1 MQLSRSCIGSMTP
14 DQEATMANALSDKE
28 RALIDAH
35 WRAANYLSIGQIYLY
50 DNPRRQPTS
59 VFRRDVHLCRFDTA
73 VGFRD
78 PLGHVA
84 AAQVIDQRFDC
95 FLCIFNGLWR
105 FLLGVGPGDRERSV
119 RHDQRR
125 CGYYSHQD
133 ENGRCDA
140 NRRSA
145 CEGFRK
151 FRPERSQFARR
162 YRTAATMLSHDLAK
176 CA

>member
-35 WRAANYLSIGQIYLY
+35 WRAANYLSIGHIYLY

-73 VGFRD
+73 VGFHD

-95 FLCIFNGLWR
+95 FLCTPNPPPPPPL
-105 FLLGVGPGDRERSV
+105 P
-119 RHDQRR
+119 
-125 CGYYSHQD
+125 
-133 ENGRCDA
+133 
-140 NRRSA
+140 
-145 CEGFRK
+145 
-151 FRPERSQFARR
+151 PPPP
-162 YRTAATMLSHDLAK
+162 
-176 CA
+176 